1 VPYFRAMTKKYI
13 GSKTGGPG
21 GIDGY
26 AGLRIGTTYTG
37 APTDDGRISILLPTG
52 RPTSVTVE
60 QWQQWFR

>member
-1 VPYFRAMTKKYI
+1 MTKKYI

-21 GIDGY
+21 GFDGF
-26 AGLRIGTTYTG
+26 AGLRLGESYTG
-37 APTDDGRISILLPTG
+37 TESGDGRISIQLPTG